1 MNNKTD
7 QGYHI
12 SKGANDVYWILNDGN
27 YFIQNLSLELEEAK
41 LKAKQIVGEEVP
53 VSIWHRKKHS
63 TWIDYPK
70 QQDDHIKTHFSY
82 LHKIEF
88 DALKSDC
95 DARNYVGEIGKELI
109 IELTLLHRSCF
120 ETQWGISFA
129 FKFKD
134 SNNNRFIY
142 FGTSNKI
149 LDAFKNVGDAHTV
162 QSLVKKQYLN
172 EYLDRLSVVPYKIN
186 QITKLKIIN
195 KTKEVA

>member
-1 MNNKTD
+1 M
-7 QGYHI
+7 
-12 SKGANDVYWILNDGN
+12 
-27 YFIQNLSLELEEAK
+27 
-41 LKAKQIVGEEVP
+41 
-53 VSIWHRKKHS
+53 
-63 TWIDYPK
+63 
-70 QQDDHIKTHFSY
+70 
-82 LHKIEF
+82 
-88 DALKSDC
+88 
-95 DARNYVGEIGKELI
+95 GEIGKELTVQ
-109 IELTLLHRSCF
+109 LTLLHRSCF

-149 LDAFKNVGDAHTV
+149 LNAFKNTGDTHTV

-195 KTKEVA
+195 NQK